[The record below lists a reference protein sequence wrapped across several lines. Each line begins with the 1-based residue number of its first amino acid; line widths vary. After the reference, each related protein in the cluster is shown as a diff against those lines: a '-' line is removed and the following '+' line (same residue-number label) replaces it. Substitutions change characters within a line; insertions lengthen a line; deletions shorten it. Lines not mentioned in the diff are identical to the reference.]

1 MKKIFAGIVCVTLI
15 ITCLLFSCKKPG
27 GNAEPNNIVFDSVNV
42 SKVYHLDNDSTKP
55 SCSLKIQYI
64 FPVEYKNKDVLNK
77 IQGELNVALMED
89 ETYQLLSPSDAV
101 KKYAEDYITNYKQEA
116 ETQFGNWEESDES
129 EDYFSYY
136 KTIKTNIV
144 FDKADLLSYQVV
156 SMDYKGGASSSTIYR
171 NIVLDLTTGNQLTE
185 KDIFIDDYSKSL
197 NQLLSHE
204 IIKQNG
210 VKSAEDLLELGFW
223 GIEDLTSNN
232 NFSVDEKGLT
242 YIINQGEY
250 SAPSLGEI
258 RIFFPYSEI
267 LDLLKE
273 NSPISR
279 LTGK

>member
-27 GNAEPNNIVFDSVNV
+27 GNVEPNNIVFDSVNV

-64 FPVEYKNKDVLNK
+64 FPVEYKNKDVLTK

-185 KDIFIDDYSKSL
+185 KDVFIDDYSKSL

-204 IIKQNG
+204 VIKQNG